1 MQLKQMITGLL
12 LLCSSTVFAGGFDE
26 LESMTSLDQ
35 ALPYISKKVN
45 AFYIDKTNEGGEL
58 TKKLYQ
64 SAVIIATDGDTD
76 KFLNMSP
83 NEKKVLSEKILFL
96 LKDWLRDIELFNAMA
111 VIRQKEAEAIKLI
124 ILKKKNKS

>member
-1 MQLKQMITGLL
+1 MLV
-12 LLCSSTVFAGGFDE
+12 SSSVFAGGFDE
-26 LESMTSLDQ
+26 LEKMQTLDE

-64 SAVIIATDGDTD
+64 SAVILATDAETD
-76 KFLNMSP
+76 KFLNMS
-83 NEKKVLSEKILFL
+83 ESDKKILSSKVLYL
-96 LKDWLRDIELFNAMA
+96 LKEWLRDIELFNAMA
-111 VIRQKEAEAIKLI
+111 VIRQKEAEAIRLI